1 MKKSLVMWWML
12 AVLVSTALQGAIL
25 VWLYGACPTLFWAS
39 VALLV
44 ASVAVFAYFVFI
56 RVGVR
61 ESLKY
66 LWDYWFLTLSK

>member
-1 MKKSLVMWWML
+1 MKKSLVIML
-12 AVLVSTALQGAIL
+12 VLVMLVSTVLQGAFL
-25 VWLYGACPTLFWAS
+25 VWFYKMNQVLFWVS

-56 RVGVR
+56 RVGVK

-66 LWDYWFLTLSK
+66 LWDYWFLTSK

>member
-1 MKKSLVMWWML
+1 MKKSLVIML
-12 AVLVSTALQGAIL
+12 VLVMLVSTVLQGAFL
-25 VWLYGACPTLFWAS
+25 VWFYKMNQVLFWVS

-56 RVGVR
+56 RVGVK

>member
-1 MKKSLVMWWML
+1 MLVLVM
-12 AVLVSTALQGAIL
+12 LVSTVLQGAFL
-25 VWLYGACPTLFWAS
+25 VWFYKMNQVLFWVS

-56 RVGVR
+56 RVGVK